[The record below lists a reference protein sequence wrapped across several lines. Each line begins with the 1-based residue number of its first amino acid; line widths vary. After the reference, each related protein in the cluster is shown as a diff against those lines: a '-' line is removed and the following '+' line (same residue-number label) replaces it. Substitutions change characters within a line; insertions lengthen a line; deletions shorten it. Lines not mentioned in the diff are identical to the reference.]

1 MDYLL
6 LKHLH
11 VSFVVLSA
19 TGFVGRGVGVLI
31 GAGWVGG
38 GWVRGVPHI
47 VDAGLLGSAVAL
59 AWALRAAPF
68 YDDWLTA
75 KVLGLL
81 AYIVLGTYALKRG
94 RTRQTKAAAFAAALL
109 VLGYIVSV
117 ALTKRPN
124 PWG

>member
-19 TGFVGRGVGVLI
+19 TGFVARGVGVLM
-31 GAGWVGG
+31 GAGWVRGR
-38 GWVRGVPHI
+38 WVRVVPHI
-47 VDAGLLGSAVAL
+47 VDTGLLASAVAL

-68 YDDWLTA
+68 HDDWLTA

-124 PWG
+124 PWA

>member
-11 VSFVVLSA
+11 VGCVVLSA
-19 TGFVGRGVGVLI
+19 TGFIARGLGVLTE
-31 GAGWVGG
+31 AS
-38 GWVRGVPHI
+38 WVRKRWVRVVPHV
-47 VDAGLLGSAVAL
+47 VDSGLLASAIAL
-59 AWALRAAPF
+59 AWALGAAPF
-68 YDDWLTA
+68 RDAWLTA

-81 AYIVLGTYALKRG
+81 TYIVLGTFALKRG

-117 ALTKRPN
+117 ALTKRPA
-124 PWG
+124 PWA